1 MTDII
6 LPRRKFLTGLLG
18 IVAAP
23 AVVKATSL
31 MPVKVM
37 PPEEYLIV
45 KATERYTYGYHSIS
59 SGFYHASPEEAPYYQ
74 ALVESFQQTKKIY
87 EQNMADNLFGRTYR

>member
-1 MTDII
+1 MTDLIM
-6 LPRRKFLTGLLG
+6 PRRKFLTGLIGL
-18 IVAAP
+18 VAAP
-23 AVVKATSL
+23 AVVKAVNI

-45 KATERYTYGYHSIS
+45 EATERYTYWYHSIS

-74 ALVESFQQTKKIY
+74 ALVESFQRTKEIY
-87 EQNMADNLFGRTYR
+87 MRNMAQNIFEGVK

>member
-1 MTDII
+1 MTDLIM
-6 LPRRKFLTGLLG
+6 PRRKFITGLFGL
-18 IVAAP
+18 VAAP
-23 AVVKATSL
+23 AVVKAANI

-45 KATERYTYGYHSIS
+45 EATERYTYGYHSIS

-74 ALVESFQQTKKIY
+74 ALVESFQRTKEIY
-87 EQNMADNLFGRTYR
+87 MQNMAKNIFGET